1 MKEVRQESRTK
12 LLNCAKEEFLAEGF
26 EKASLRRICQK
37 AGVTTGAVYFFFRNK
52 EELFC
57 QIVSDTANELSVLGN
72 ELLELE
78 FRELETGAD
87 CDARLMEF
95 LYRRKDEILLLLEK
109 SAGTRYASY
118 SEELYRQMREMFS
131 LFFQRFGDGA
141 AEPELIRILAEMR
154 MKGFLE
160 LLKGD
165 YSMEQLLRLTRQIGV
180 YADGGFRHLTAGQA
194 HNTDM
199 EN

>member
-12 LLNCAKEEFLAEGF
+12 LLNCAKEEFLAMGF

-78 FRELETGAD
+78 FHELETGAD

-165 YSMEQLLRLTRQIGV
+165 YSM
-180 YADGGFRHLTAGQA
+180 
-194 HNTDM
+194 
-199 EN
+199 

>member
-1 MKEVRQESRTK
+1 MKEYRQESRTK
-12 LLNCAKEEFLAEGF
+12 LLNCAKEEFLAMGF
-26 EKASLRRICQK
+26 
-37 AGVTTGAVYFFFRNK
+37 
-52 EELFC
+52 
-57 QIVSDTANELSVLGN
+57 
-72 ELLELE
+72 ELLERE
-78 FRELETGAD
+78 FHEPETGAD

-118 SEELYRQMREMFS
+118 SEELYGQMREMFS
-131 LFFQRFGDGA
+131 LFFLKFGGIS
-141 AEPELIRILAEMR
+141 AEPELIRILVEMR

-180 YADGGFRHLTAGQA
+180 YADGGFRQLTAGQN
-194 HNTDM
+194 HDTDM
-199 EN
+199 KN